1 MLGRLAVEAG
11 AAYSRATPD
20 EETVSLRKKLF
31 WISVL
36 YFAEGLPFG
45 IVYDVLPVYFRQH
58 GVSLKEIGFMFFLT
72 LPWTIKVLWSP
83 LVDRFGERRTWATL
97 CCAAMAC
104 VMVAVPLFQAS
115 QPTLLLWAV
124 LLAFTVASASQDIA
138 IDAYTIG
145 LLSKGEEGVANG
157 YRLALYRV
165 AVLLGGGG
173 TMYLVKPLGWTW
185 IFLLLAL
192 GFVALAIAAWAI
204 PPVAVVHQPPRE
216 WARHFLAF
224 LGRPGSI
231 AVFGFI
237 LTYKMGDLVMGPM
250 VKPFWV
256 DQGMSAGEIGTIST
270 IAGTVL
276 GILGTLVGGVFT
288 SRYGIFRGL
297 WVLGLVQAGSNLGYA
312 AVAYFGLGRPFL
324 YGASMFESLTFGL
337 GTGAFFAF
345 LMRICDKSQAATQYA
360 LLTSIF
366 GLSRFF
372 GGWSGVGVEHLGYAG
387 FFTLTFL
394 LALPAYALLPWVRGW
409 IGNGNGQGADAAVS
423 AQASPHRPK
432 AVPASAR

>member
-1 MLGRLAVEAG
+1 
-11 AAYSRATPD
+11 
-20 EETVSLRKKLF
+20 VSLRKKLF

-72 LPWTIKVLWSP
+72 LPWTIKVFWSP
-83 LVDRFGERRTWATL
+83 LVDRFGERRTWVTL

-104 VMVAVPLFQAS
+104 VMVAIPLFQAS
-115 QPTLLLWAV
+115 QPTFLLWMV

-145 LLSKGEEGVANG
+145 LLSRGEEGVANG

-185 IFLLLAL
+185 IFLLLAIA
-192 GFVALAIAAWAI
+192 FIALALAAWTI

-216 WARHFLAF
+216 WARNFLAF
-224 LGRPGSI
+224 LARPGSI
-231 AVFGFI
+231 AVFAFV

-256 DQGMSAGEIGTIST
+256 DQGMSPEEIGTIST

-276 GILGTLVGGVFT
+276 GIFGTLVGGVFT
-288 SRYGIFRGL
+288 SRFGIFHGL
-297 WVLGLVQAGSNLGYA
+297 WVLGIVQAGSNLGYA
-312 AVAYFGLGRPFL
+312 AVAHFALGRPYL
-324 YGASMFESLTFGL
+324 YGASMFESFSFGL

-345 LMRICDKSQAATQYA
+345 LMRICDKKQAATQYA

-372 GGWSGVGVEHLGYAG
+372 GGWSGLGVEYFGYAS
-387 FFTLTFL
+387 FFVFTFL
-394 LALPAYALLPWVRGW
+394 LSFPSYALLPWVRRW
-409 IGNGNGQGADAAVS
+409 IGNGNGQAVDAAAS
-423 AQASPHRPK
+423 EQAPAHRAK
-432 AVPASAR
+432 PASATAR